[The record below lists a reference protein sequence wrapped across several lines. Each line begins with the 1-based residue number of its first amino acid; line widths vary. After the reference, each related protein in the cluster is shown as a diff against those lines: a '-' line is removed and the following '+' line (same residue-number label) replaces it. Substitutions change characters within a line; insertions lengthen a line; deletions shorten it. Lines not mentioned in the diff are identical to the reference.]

1 MKLKLDPILKNN
13 VRILRPIEFK
23 AILNEIKKPH
33 HRVMLQ
39 TLMFTGMRY
48 IEVKRLKEHPRWFDG
63 NFIKICFG
71 KGIKKQQIRNKERW
85 VRLNNLGKMVVPYY
99 LDLLKPLP
107 TNQTWRENMRRWGEA
122 ADLDPVG
129 LCPKT
134 TRKTWESWLVYFYPG
149 RLLNIIQ
156 SQGHTSEIAMEHY
169 LNCPFTETD
178 VLQMK
183 EYVSGW
189 INNKDNGN

>member
-1 MKLKLDPILKNN
+1 MKLKLDPILKNK

-23 AILNEIKKPH
+23 VIQNEILKSH
-33 HRVMLQ
+33 HRVMFQ

-48 IEVKRLKEHPRWFDG
+48 IETKRFKNNPRWFDD
-63 NFIKICFG
+63 NFIKISFG
-71 KGIKKQQIRNKERW
+71 TGIKKQQIRNKERW
-85 VRLNNLGKMVVPYY
+85 VRLNNLGKMVVPYF
-99 LDLLKPLP
+99 LDLKEELP
-107 TNQTWRENMRRWGEA
+107 SNQTWRENLIRWAES
-122 ADLDPVG
+122 ADLDPIG
-129 LCPKT
+129 LCPKSS
-134 TRKTWESWLVYFYPG
+134 RKTWESWLVFFYPQ
-149 RLLNIIQ
+149 RLLQIVQ

-189 INNKDNGN
+189 I